1 MATRSR
7 IALKNN
13 KGQYESIYCHY
24 DGYVEHNGKMLKEH
38 YNNFYKILGLIS
50 LGDISSLRQEVEI
63 PENEVHT
70 FDNPLKEVTVAY
82 HRDREED
89 FNNCTFNHLYD
100 MVSHCYNEY
109 EEYLYFYEGD
119 KWSYIEINEVIVDND
134 YISYKVKQ
142 L

>member
-50 LGDISSLRQEVEI
+50 LGDISSLRQEVYI

-82 HRDREED
+82 HRDRQED
-89 FNNCTFNHLYD
+89 FNSCTFNHLYD
-100 MVSHCYNEY
+100 MVLHCYNEG
-109 EEYLYFYEGD
+109 EEFLYFYEGD
-119 KWSYIEINEVIVDND
+119 KWFYIEINEVTVDKD